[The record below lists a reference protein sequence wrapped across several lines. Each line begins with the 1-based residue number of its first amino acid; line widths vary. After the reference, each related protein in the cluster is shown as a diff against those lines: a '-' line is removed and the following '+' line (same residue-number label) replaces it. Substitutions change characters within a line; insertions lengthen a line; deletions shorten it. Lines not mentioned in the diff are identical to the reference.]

1 MKNDSKISML
11 IEGYP
16 RNGYQTY
23 SVIAGSSTDGLCISR
38 LHPDYVAQKYGL
50 DAVKRYWLTSQR
62 GDDAITPRSLHQ
74 LIRTIRNE
82 LRGRSG
88 GTIFMDGLE
97 YLLIFN
103 DINKVMTALEEI
115 DGLLRAANVELIV
128 SVDPLT
134 FEQRDLDKLWAS
146 FPRYTSDELM
156 SKHSVTQPQRV
167 PTVSTISVG
176 REVSSIK
183 V

>member
-1 MKNDSKISML
+1 MKIDSKISML

-23 SVIAGSSTDGLCISR
+23 SMISGRSTGGLCISR
-38 LHPDYVAQKYGL
+38 LHPDYVAQKYAL
-50 DAVKRYWLTSQR
+50 DTAKRYWLTNQR
-62 GDDAITPRSLHQ
+62 GEDTIAPKSLHQ
-74 LIRTIRNE
+74 LVKAIRLE

-103 DINKVMTALEEI
+103 DISKVIAALDEI
-115 DGLLRAANVELIV
+115 ADLLKAANEELIM
-128 SVDPLT
+128 SIDPLT

-146 FPRYTSDELM
+146 FPRYTSEELM
-156 SKHSVTQPQRV
+156 AKHSVAQPQHV